1 MDGYLCPPRSGWVS
15 ARSYL
20 PLERPHLPR
29 RSRGCGDRSRGQLRL
44 SIPIT
49 YHLLRIMLKYTSMEI
64 KTVSTN
70 RKARFEYFIEE
81 TLEAGLV
88 LRGTEIKSV
97 RTGQISLQEAY
108 VRTDGKQAWLVGAHI
123 APYEHAS
130 ASQHAP
136 DRERKLLLHKRQI
149 ADLWDEVRIKGK
161 TIVPIKAY
169 LKGNRA
175 KLEIGVAKG
184 KKGYDKRESIK
195 EKDLAREISRG
206 QRDD

>member
-1 MDGYLCPPRSGWVS
+1 
-15 ARSYL
+15 
-20 PLERPHLPR
+20 
-29 RSRGCGDRSRGQLRL
+29 
-44 SIPIT
+44 
-49 YHLLRIMLKYTSMEI
+49 MEI

-70 RKARFEYFIEE
+70 RKARFEYFVEE
-81 TLEAGLV
+81 TYEAGLV

-130 ASQHAP
+130 VSQHAP

-161 TIVPIKAY
+161 TIVPIKA
-169 LKGNRA
+169 
-175 KLEIGVAKG
+175 
-184 KKGYDKRESIK
+184 
-195 EKDLAREISRG
+195 
-206 QRDD
+206 